1 MPFCVKKEK
10 GKKRNSQLTIST
22 VPKKQ
27 SAFRAADGLEAVH
40 SECSEPEIWA
50 QFVVIGHL
58 TGDHLTIL
66 FL

>member
-1 MPFCVKKEK
+1 M
-10 GKKRNSQLTIST
+10 
-22 VPKKQ
+22 PKKQ

-50 QFVVIGHL
+50 QFVIIGHL